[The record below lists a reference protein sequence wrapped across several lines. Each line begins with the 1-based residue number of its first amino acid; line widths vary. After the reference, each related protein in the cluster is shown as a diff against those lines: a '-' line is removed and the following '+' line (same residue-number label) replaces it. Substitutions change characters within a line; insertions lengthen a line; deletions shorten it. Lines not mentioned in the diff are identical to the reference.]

1 MMLCIVSGCT
11 STTTNYI
18 FKDENKSGIY
28 AIEYDALQEMINNE
42 ETFLLYIGR
51 EDCLDCNNFYPILE
65 DLLTNNEGTYVY
77 YLSILEYRNSAMEED
92 ASLEEIEFYENL
104 QETFEF
110 DWVPAIKMISSG
122 EIVDHYQYLDNDYYE
137 IENEEEQQEE
147 LERQLEYFETWILQW
162 FK

>member
-65 DLLTNNEGTYVY
+65 DLLANNEGTYVY

-110 DWVPAIKMISSG
+110 DWVPSIKMISSG